1 MASLKTFALCD
12 LRLKPIA
19 IGPKVLAGLLLQ
31 SKNTYVD
38 RQKLEAARIKANEAA
53 EEDFKKRLGK
63 MYVEHKTQQV
73 KDSGS

>member
-1 MASLKTFALCD
+1 
-12 LRLKPIA
+12 LKPIA

-63 MYVEHKTQQV
+63 MYVEHKTLRESECNSV
-73 KDSGS
+73 VHGSSY